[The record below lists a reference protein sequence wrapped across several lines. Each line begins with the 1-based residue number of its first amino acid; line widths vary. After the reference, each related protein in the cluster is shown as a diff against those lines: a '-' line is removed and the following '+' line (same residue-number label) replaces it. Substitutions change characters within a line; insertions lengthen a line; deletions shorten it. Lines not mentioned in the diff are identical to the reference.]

1 MMKSCCWSEV
11 SPRRTAT
18 PSALPWECQTLHQG
32 LLPNFTN
39 LLCNP
44 TVLELNCCWKQPDI
58 ATTALK
64 CECTTHPLGPLL
76 LFWHPITLVVL
87 QIVHRVKALGGPNW
101 VQPWISNWQTEHVI
115 PIVRCWCLIH
125 RSPFDGRHVCLSP
138 VSNGVP
144 PYTTKSD
151 LPVSKQCWQ
160 SSAMI
165 TGSLAVFA
173 SAIATK
179 CQSSC
184 CNDAGVLAHL
194 EQ

>member
-1 MMKSCCWSEV
+1 MTKSRCWSEV
-11 SPRRTAT
+11 SLRRTAT
-18 PSALPWECQTLHQG
+18 PLALPRECQALHRG

-44 TVLELNCCWKQPDI
+44 TVLRLNCHRKQPDI
-58 ATTALK
+58 TTTVPK
-64 CECTTHPLGPLL
+64 CECTTCPLGPLL

-87 QIVHRVKALGGPNW
+87 RIIHQAKVLGQPNW
-101 VQPWISNWQTEHVI
+101 VQTRISHQRTERVI

-125 RSPFDGRHVCLSP
+125 GSPFDGRHVCLSP

-144 PYTTKSD
+144 PYKTKLD
-151 LPVSKQCWQ
+151 LPVSEQHWQ

-165 TGSLAVFA
+165 AGSPAGSA

-179 CQSSC
+179 CQSSHH
-184 CNDAGVLAHL
+184 NNAGVLTHL
-194 EQ
+194 EW

>member
-1 MMKSCCWSEV
+1 MTKSCCWSEV

-18 PSALPWECQTLHQG
+18 PSALPRECQALHQG

-44 TVLELNCCWKQPDI
+44 TVLGLNCHRKQPDI
-58 ATTALK
+58 TTTVLK

-87 QIVHRVKALGGPNW
+87 RIICWAKALGGLNW
-101 VQPWISNWQTEHVI
+101 VQPRISHQWTKHVI

-125 RSPFDGRHVCLSP
+125 GSPFDGRHVHLSP
-138 VSNGVP
+138 VSNDVP
-144 PYTTKSD
+144 PYATKLD

-160 SSAMI
+160 SSVMI
-165 TGSLAVFA
+165 AGSLAGSA

-179 CQSSC
+179 RQSSC
-184 CNDAGVLAHL
+184 HNDAGILTHL
-194 EQ
+194 EW

>member
-1 MMKSCCWSEV
+1 MTKSCCWSEV
-11 SPRRTAT
+11 SSRRTAT
-18 PSALPWECQTLHQG
+18 PSALPWECWALHRG

-44 TVLELNCCWKQPDI
+44 TVLGLNCHRKQPDI
-58 ATTALK
+58 TTTVLK
-64 CECTTHPLGPLL
+64 RECTTHPLGPLL
-76 LFWHPITLVVL
+76 LFQHPITLVVL
-87 QIVHRVKALGGPNW
+87 WIVCQVKVLGGLNW
-101 VQPWISNWQTEHVI
+101 VQPRISNWQTKHVI

-125 RSPFDGRHVCLSP
+125 GSPFDRRHVCLSL

-151 LPVSKQCWQ
+151 LPVSKQRWW

-165 TGSLAVFA
+165 AGSLAASA

-179 CQSSC
+179 CQLSHR
-184 CNDAGVLAHL
+184 NNAGVLAHL
-194 EQ
+194 EW

>member
-1 MMKSCCWSEV
+1 MKSCYWSEV
-11 SPRRTAT
+11 SPCRTAT
-18 PSALPWECQTLHQG
+18 PLALPQECRALHQG

-44 TVLELNCCWKQPDI
+44 TVLRLNSCRKQPDI
-58 ATTALK
+58 TTTALK

-87 QIVHRVKALGGPNW
+87 QIIRWVKVLGGPNW
-101 VQPWISNWQTEHVI
+101 VQPQISNQWTKHVI
-115 PIVRCWCLIH
+115 PIVCCWCLIH

-144 PYTTKSD
+144 PYTTKLD
-151 LPVSKQCWQ
+151 LPVSEWHWQ

-165 TGSLAVFA
+165 AVSLAGFT

-179 CQSSC
+179 CQLSR
-184 CNDAGVLAHL
+184 CNNAGVLTHL
-194 EQ
+194 EW

>member
-1 MMKSCCWSEV
+1 M

-18 PSALPWECQTLHQG
+18 PLALPRECQALHRD

-44 TVLELNCCWKQPDI
+44 TVLGLNCHWKQPDI
-58 ATTALK
+58 TTTALK
-64 CECTTHPLGPLL
+64 CECTTRPLGPLL
-76 LFWHPITLVVL
+76 LFRHPITLVVL
-87 QIVHRVKALGGPNW
+87 RIIRRVKVLGGPNW
-101 VQPWISNWQTEHVI
+101 VQPRISHRQTKRVI
-115 PIVRCWCLIH
+115 PVVRCWCLIH
-125 RSPFDGRHVCLSP
+125 GSPFDGRHVRLSP

-151 LPVSKQCWQ
+151 LPVSEQRWQ

-165 TGSLAVFA
+165 AGSPAGST

-179 CQSSC
+179 RQSSRH
-184 CNDAGVLAHL
+184 NNTGVLTHL
-194 EQ
+194 EW